1 MSKYSAFGY
10 LLTPQTDFT
19 PTALKNG
26 SCGKGRTGGFAWNVN
41 ELKNYRPV
49 LTFFLCSGPA
59 ILGSVR
65 AFCRSELSVLMFS

>member
-26 SCGKGRTGGFAWNVN
+26 SCGKGRTGGFAGNVN
-41 ELKNYRPV
+41 ELKNYRPL
-49 LTFFLCSGPA
+49 LTFFHVLAWLFLSLFLLFCCSH
-59 ILGSVR
+59 
-65 AFCRSELSVLMFS
+65 LSVLMFS